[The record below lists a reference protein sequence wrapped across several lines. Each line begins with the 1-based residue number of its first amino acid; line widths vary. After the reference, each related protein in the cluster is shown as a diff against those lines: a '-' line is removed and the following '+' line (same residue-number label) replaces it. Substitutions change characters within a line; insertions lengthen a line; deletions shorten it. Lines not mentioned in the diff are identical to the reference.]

1 MSKPYIICHM
11 MTSLDGRIDC
21 PMTEQLPGVE
31 EYYNTLDALDA
42 PTRVSGR
49 VTAQLEMARPG
60 RFESQKNAPVGHEA
74 FYRAADAAGY
84 EVVIDTRGTLLWGS
98 EAEDERP
105 LLIVTSEK
113 ASEEYLDY
121 LTQNRFSWIAC
132 GSERV
137 DLARACAIL
146 HDEFHVSRMAV
157 VGGGHI
163 NAGFLA
169 AGLLDEISLLIGAG
183 IDGRAGMGAVFD
195 GLKKERPVTPLKLQS
210 VKQFDSGAVWLRYLT
225 V

>member
-1 MSKPYIICHM
+1 MNRPYIICHM
-11 MTSLDGRIDC
+11 MTSVDGRIDC

-31 EYYNTLDALDA
+31 EYYNTLNALEA

-60 RFESQKNAPVGHEA
+60 AFESKKSTPVGREA
-74 FYRAADAAGY
+74 FYKAADADGY

-113 ASEEYLDY
+113 ATQEYLDY

-132 GSERV
+132 GKDRV
-137 DLARACAIL
+137 DPARACEIL
-146 HDEFHVSRMAV
+146 AEAFGVSRMAV

-169 AGLLDEISLLIGAG
+169 AGLLDEISILIGAG
-183 IDGRAGMGAVFD
+183 IDGRGGMGAVFD
-195 GLKKERPVTPLKLQS
+195 GLEKDRPVTPLKLQS
-210 VKQFDSGAVWLRYLT
+210 VKQFESGAVWLRYRA
-225 V
+225 